1 MYRRPISLTILCV
14 AAIVLLALPAES
26 RAGQI
31 WDCLFGNA
39 PPSQTT
45 YAPAYVA
52 PTYVAPTYTPYAPSC
67 SPCAP
72 QTCQYMPTVV
82 YRALYRPA
90 AYNPWTGSTITTYR
104 PFLGTYQ
111 TRLVPYATYRPIYV
125 PAISYQ
131 SYCSPS
137 VSCGPVGCGVPTSD
151 CLSCPAAPQA
161 VPQTV
166 PQSAP
171 KTFQQK
177 VEKPAADPG
186 LQPIPQP
193 DAQLNSMPAPM
204 LPDPNDRTAVRPTI
218 RRATRVQAAAYTA
231 ASPSE
236 RNDGGWRPV
245 ED

>member
-14 AAIVLLALPAES
+14 AAIVLLVLPAES
-26 RAGQI
+26 RAGHI

-45 YAPAYVA
+45 YAPSFAPAYVA
-52 PTYVAPTYTPYAPSC
+52 PAYAAPCYT
-67 SPCAP
+67 PCAP

-82 YRALYRPA
+82 YRALYQPA
-90 AYNPWTGSTITTYR
+90 TCNPWTGCSVTTYR

-131 SYCSPS
+131 SYYSPR
-137 VSCGPVGCGVPTSD
+137 VSCGPVGCGVPTLD
-151 CLSCPAAPQA
+151 CSSCAAAPQA
-161 VPQTV
+161 VLQTA

-171 KTFQQK
+171 KTFQQE
-177 VEKPAADPG
+177 VEKPTTDPG
-186 LQPIPQP
+186 LQPIPQS

-204 LPDPNDRTAVRPTI
+204 LPDPNDRTAVRPAI
-218 RRATRVQAAAYTA
+218 RQATRVQATAYTA
-231 ASPSE
+231 ASPSA

-245 ED
+245 GN

>member
-1 MYRRPISLTILCV
+1 MYRRPISLIVPCV
-14 AAIVLLALPAES
+14 AAIVLLALSAES
-26 RAGQI
+26 RAGHI

-45 YAPAYVA
+45 YAPSFAPAYVA
-52 PTYVAPTYTPYAPSC
+52 PCYTPCAPSC
-67 SPCAP
+67 SSCVP

-90 AYNPWTGSTITTYR
+90 ACNPWTGCSVTTYR
-104 PFLGTYQ
+104 PFLGAYQ

-131 SYCSPS
+131 SYCSPC

-151 CLSCPAAPQA
+151 CSSCAAVPQA

-171 KTFQQK
+171 KTFQQEVK
-177 VEKPAADPG
+177 KPATDPG
-186 LQPIPQP
+186 LQPIPQS

-204 LPDPNDRTAVRPTI
+204 LPDPNDRTAVRPAI
-218 RRATRVQAAAYTA
+218 RRATRVQAAAYTVP
-231 ASPSE
+231 SPSE
-236 RNDGGWRPV
+236 RNDGGWHAV

>member
-52 PTYVAPTYTPYAPSC
+52 PAYVAPTYAAPTYAAPC
-67 SPCAP
+67 YTPCAP
-72 QTCQYMPTVV
+72 QTCQYMPAVV
-82 YRALYRPA
+82 YRALYQPA
-90 AYNPWTGSTITTYR
+90 AYNPWTGSTVTTYR

-111 TRLVPYATYRPIYV
+111 TRLMPYATYRPIYV

-131 SYCSPS
+131 SCYSPS

-151 CLSCPAAPQA
+151 CSSCATAPQA

-166 PQSAP
+166 PQSVP
-171 KTFQQK
+171 KTFQQE

-186 LQPIPQP
+186 LQPIPQS

-204 LPDPNDRTAVRPTI
+204 LPDPNDRTAVRPAI
-218 RRATRVQAAAYTA
+218 RRATTYTI
-231 ASPSE
+231 PSHSA
-236 RNDGGWRPV
+236 RNDGGWYPAG
-245 ED
+245 D